1 MRYFNFILI
10 AGFTVWMFWMFTFRG
25 TQALIRQ
32 HAAESYPS
40 VAGWMRA
47 SEVETY
53 TGSKGRIH
61 YRAAFLYEYTVDG
74 RNYRGGRY
82 RYAGY
87 SSDAATANAL
97 VAAHPQNSEVTV
109 YYNPKNPADTVLSPR
124 VESRDVFL
132 LFLMSPITLIM
143 VLGLVKAGREIDWGG
158 SPVAGGMTV
167 ITEMMVTRVR
177 LPKYQ
182 PWLLGLIA
190 VGILLEVAG
199 ILMAVGIPSGP
210 PLPVGGGLLLWVL
223 LGGLAMYGW
232 HRQRLATGKQDL
244 VIDEGARTFEL
255 PLTYKRRERR
265 PLPISQIKAVSLEKV
280 PHRGRYGR
288 VSYTY
293 APTLQMQD
301 GTSDRLTDLTQSRAE
316 SFAGWLREKLGVPSS
331 VCVADED

>member
-1 MRYFNFILI
+1 
-10 AGFTVWMFWMFTFRG
+10 
-25 TQALIRQ
+25 
-32 HAAESYPS
+32 
-40 VAGWMRA
+40 
-47 SEVETY
+47 
-53 TGSKGRIH
+53 
-61 YRAAFLYEYTVDG
+61 
-74 RNYRGGRY
+74 
-82 RYAGY
+82 
-87 SSDAATANAL
+87 
-97 VAAHPQNSEVTV
+97 
-109 YYNPKNPADTVLSPR
+109 
-124 VESRDVFL
+124 
-132 LFLMSPITLIM
+132 M

-182 PWLLGLIA
+182 PRLLGLIA

-210 PLPVGGGLLLWVL
+210 PLPVGGGLLLCVL

-316 SFAGWLREKLGVPSS
+316 SFASWLREKLGVPLS
-331 VCVADED
+331 VCVSDEN